1 MPRMW
6 TIRVA
11 HSPDSDDA
19 FMYFGIACGAVR
31 AEGITFEQVL
41 LDIESANE
49 AARHGRHD
57 VTAISAAA
65 YPYVANRYLLLDSG
79 ASMGDGYGPVVVV
92 PEGSPVSSLAE
103 LSGKRIAVPGL
114 RTSAALALALSLP
127 RHEAV
132 PMDFKAVGDAA
143 KLGEVDAALVIHE
156 GQLTA
161 AVEGLRVVDDLGR
174 SWKARTA
181 LPLPLGLNAVRRG
194 LPEAVRALVAKAWA
208 ESIAYG
214 LAHREE
220 ALSYALGFG
229 RGMDRAQADRF
240 VGMYVNDFT
249 RSLGAHGREAVEL
262 FLAAA
267 FDRGLRPRV
276 KIEYQP
282 TGALA

>member
-1 MPRMW
+1 MQ

-31 AEGITFEQVL
+31 AEGLAFEQGL
-41 LDIESANE
+41 LDIESANQ
-49 AARHGRHD
+49 AAGRGQHD

-65 YPYVANRYLLLDSG
+65 YPYLADRYLLLDSG

-92 PEGSPVSSLAE
+92 PEGSPLLALAD

-114 RTSAALALALSLP
+114 RTSAALALALALP
-127 RHEAV
+127 RHQPV

-143 KLGEVDAALVIHE
+143 KRGEVDAALVIHE

-161 AVEGLRVVDDLGR
+161 RADGLRVVEDLGK

-181 LPLPLGLNAVRRG
+181 LPLPLGLNAIRRD
-194 LPEAVRALVAKAWA
+194 LPEQVRAAVARAWA

-214 LAHREE
+214 LDHREE
-220 ALSYALGFG
+220 ALSYALSFA
-229 RGMDRAQADRF
+229 RGLDRAQADRF
-240 VGMYVNDFT
+240 VGMYVNGWT
-249 RSLGAHGREAVEL
+249 RSLGARGREAVGL
-262 FLAAA
+262 FLESA
-267 FDRGLRPRV
+267 FERGLSPRV
-276 KIEYQP
+276 RIEYQER
-282 TGALA
+282 